1 MKNTDKT
8 GNKITSDKNSPYVNF
23 TYLKELTL
31 GNAEGMIVMLQAY
44 LEETPKLLGDLK
56 RGLEKNDWP
65 AVKNAAH
72 SMLPSFPM
80 LGMETKYEE
89 MARNIQD
96 HAAKQEK
103 PDEIKKLF
111 SELEI
116 VCGKA
121 MQELEAELKEL
132 EKK

>member
-1 MKNTDKT
+1 MKNDPKSNRTT
-8 GNKITSDKNSPYVNF
+8 TDKNSAYVNF
-23 TYLKELTL
+23 GYLKELTL
-31 GNAEGMIVMLQAY
+31 GNREGMIVMLQAY

-56 RGLEKNDWP
+56 RGIENNDWA

-80 LGMETKYEE
+80 LGMEKRFEE
-89 MARNIQD
+89 MARKIQD
-96 HAAKQEK
+96 LAARQEEPK
-103 PDEIKKLF
+103 EIKKLF
-111 SELEI
+111 SELEL

-121 MQELEAELKEL
+121 MEELETELSTL